1 MKPLIFGYMR
11 VPDDMSDED
20 AKKKQD
26 DMATYAEV
34 EGFTL
39 ATVFHEFMDGQIN
52 AFEEMVGAVRRA
64 EARHVLVPT
73 YRDLALT
80 RPLQDAMALHLEQ
93 KAGARI
99 VSLDERA

>member
-11 VPDDMSDED
+11 VPDDMTDEEVRR
-20 AKKKQD
+20 KQD
-26 DMATYAEV
+26 DMTLYAEV

-39 ATVFHEFMDGQIN
+39 ATVFYEFMDGAIN
-52 AFEEMVGAVRRA
+52 VFSEMAEAVKRA
-64 EARHVLVPT
+64 EAGHVIVPA

-80 RPLQDAMALHLEQ
+80 RPLQEAMALHLEQ

-99 VSLDERA
+99 VSLDECA